1 MSGVVVS
8 SCEGRTS
15 SIARAAHWL
24 PRGRS
29 GARLSL
35 QPGPLRCANR
45 QMWGPRDII
54 LFRFGYHLDST
65 DTHGRSGAVRWRG
78 PCRVRCSGVRS
89 RRDTRRTTRARRGRV
104 RGWRPPWA
112 LCDHSTRTLITVCTG
127 PRPRTAM
134 ARPRICRHCAHPH
147 PCHHHSDRDA
157 HNSELRGHAATAI
170 TRAQSHRSP

>member
-1 MSGVVVS
+1 MS

-15 SIARAAHWL
+15 SIARAAQGQERSQAQ
-24 PRGRS
+24 PTARTPACAVRIGRCGAPGISFYFVS
-29 GARLSL
+29 G
-35 QPGPLRCANR
+35 
-45 QMWGPRDII
+45 
-54 LFRFGYHLDST
+54 HLDST
-65 DTHGRSGAVRWRG
+65 AGPGSGRVPCGGVARG
-78 PCRVRCSGVRS
+78 RARVRCSGVRS